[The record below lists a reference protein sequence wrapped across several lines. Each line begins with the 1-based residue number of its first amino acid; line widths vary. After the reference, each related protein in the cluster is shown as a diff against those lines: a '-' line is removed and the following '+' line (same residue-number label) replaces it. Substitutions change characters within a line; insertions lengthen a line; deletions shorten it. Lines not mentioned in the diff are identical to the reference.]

1 MATIFDPAIFDASI
15 FSASEAV
22 VDPQLTA
29 FRTRYP
35 AFAAVPDA
43 TVQYWLDEALDAV
56 TAWDTTAQNKGALA
70 YAAHRMAEQ
79 GLDGSGPAGV
89 TSFKSGTFSASVSEA
104 AANRT
109 GLHSTVY
116 GREFITLAR
125 ANFAGPRTA
134 VIPNVVL

>member
-1 MATIFDPAIFDASI
+1 MATPTLSD
-15 FSASEAV
+15 
-22 VDPQLTA
+22 

-35 AFAAVPDA
+35 AFAAVADA
-43 TVQYWLDEALDAV
+43 TVEYWLGEGVAAV
-56 TAWDTTAQNKGALA
+56 IAWPEDDQAKGAMA

-109 GLHSTVY
+109 GLHSTLY
-116 GREFITLAR
+116 GREFIQLAR
-125 ANFAGPRTA
+125 RAGLAGPRTA
-134 VIPNVVL
+134 VIPNVPGI